1 MKSCCS
7 VRHASLSYGIG
18 LAAIVGAAL
27 LGVSPACA
35 HGTAAPESA
44 APAPVELDEKLGQN
58 VPLDI
63 QLVDETGHPVVLRQ
77 LIDRPTLLTLNYF
90 GCGGLCTPMLQDLSR
105 VLNEIHLQPDQ
116 DFRVLTVS
124 FDPRDTPVI
133 AAAKRDNYFR
143 QLKRPF
149 PPTAWRF
156 LTGPEANTKALADA
170 VGFKFVRHGDD
181 YVHPA
186 AIIVLSPEGRIT
198 RYIYGPFFQTFDV
211 QMALGEAAQGL
222 VRPTVSKLLRFCFS
236 YDPAGRRYVFRLTR
250 FVGAGMLGL
259 AAVFVF
265 LVTRPARRSGDK
277 RHDGTSAG

>member
-1 MKSCCS
+1 MKSCSSELRAS
-7 VRHASLSYGIG
+7 VSRGFT
-18 LAAIVGAAL
+18 LAAIAVAAL
-27 LGVSPACA
+27 LAAGAA
-35 HGTAAPESA
+35 RGHEAAAPEA
-44 APAPVELDEKLGQN
+44 TAPAPIELVEKLGQS
-58 VPLDI
+58 VPLDLE
-63 QLVDETGHPVVLRQ
+63 LVDETGHPVVLRQ
-77 LIDRPTLLTLNYF
+77 LIDKPTVLTLNYF
-90 GCGGLCTPMLQDLSR
+90 GCAGLCTPMLQDLTR
-105 VLNEIHLQPDQ
+105 VLNEIGLQPGE

-124 FDPRDTPVI
+124 FDLRDTPVI

-143 QLKRPF
+143 QLKRPV

-156 LTGPEANTKALADA
+156 LTGREANTKALAEA
-170 VGFKFVRHGDD
+170 VGFRFVRHGDD

-186 AIIVLSPEGRIT
+186 AIMVLSPEGRIT

-211 QMALGEAAQGL
+211 QMALGEAAHGL

-250 FVGAGMLGL
+250 VVGAGILAL

-265 LVTRPARRSGDK
+265 LITRPARRSGDE

>member
-1 MKSCCS
+1 MTSCSCARRVS
-7 VRHASLSYGIG
+7 PSNGIV
-18 LAAIVGAAL
+18 LAAIVAAAL
-27 LGVSPACA
+27 LGARPARG
-35 HGTAAPESA
+35 HETVAPET
-44 APAPVELDEKLGQN
+44 APSGPIELDEKLGQN

-63 QLVDETGHPVVLRQ
+63 ELVDESGHPVVLRQ
-77 LIDRPTLLTLNYF
+77 LVDRPTLLTLNYF
-90 GCGGLCTPMLQDLSR
+90 GCGGLCTPMLQDLAR
-105 VLNEIHLQPDQ
+105 VLNEIRLQPGD

-124 FDPRDTPVI
+124 FDPRETPAI
-133 AAAKRDNYFR
+133 ATKKRDNYFK

-170 VGFKFVRHGDD
+170 VGFKFVRHGND

-211 QMALGEAAQGL
+211 QMALGEAAHGL

-250 FVGAGMLGL
+250 YVGAGMLAL
-259 AAVFVF
+259 VALFVF
-265 LVTRPARRSGDK
+265 LVTRPARRSGDE
-277 RHDGTSAG
+277 RHDATSAG